1 MVASLQSP
9 ADIVNDALRRVGYKD
24 RVGSLYEGSKASKAA
39 LDIYA
44 QTRDELLRT
53 GEWPFA
59 RRDVDGTVTRQAPP
73 GGYVP
78 PTVWDPTIYPPLPW
92 LFEYLYPSDCITVR
106 AVRPQQIL
114 VPNFAPRPHLF
125 AIANDGNQRV
135 ILSNVASAVITYT
148 GQVTDPTDMDV
159 GFVEALCAAM
169 ARRLAIVL
177 TQSADAV
184 KIEAQDEQFETAV
197 AGRQQG

>member
-9 ADIVNDALRRVGYKD
+9 ADIVNATLTRLGYKD
-24 RVGSLYEGSKASKAA
+24 RVGSLYEGSKASKKA

-44 QTRDELLRT
+44 QTRDQLLRE

-59 RRDVDGTVTRQAPP
+59 RGDVNGSLIKSAPA
-73 GGYVP
+73 GGYFATAWNP
-78 PTVWDPTIYPPLPW
+78 STYPPLPW
-92 LFEYLYPSDCITVR
+92 LFEYTYVSDAIEIR
-106 AVRPQQIL
+106 AVRPSEIL

-125 AIANDGNQRV
+125 AIANDGGQRV
-135 ILSNVASAVITYT
+135 ILSNVANAVITYVR
-148 GQVTDPTDMDV
+148 QVTDPTQMPPD
-159 GFVEALCAAM
+159 FIEAFCAAL

-197 AGRQQG
+197 AGKQQG